1 MVRSYTLIILLK
13 ILMKLVENET
23 INVLLGALAK
33 VSRLCEERLSG
44 ESLFNLLG
52 LLYGG

>member
-13 ILMKLVENET
+13 ILMKLVGNEA

-44 ESLFNLLG
+44 ESLLKLLG
-52 LLYGG
+52 LLCA